1 MLDQESLPHVKIVAS
16 NELDEYVIS
25 DIVAQG
31 GKIDIWGV
39 GTNLVT
45 GSGAGGGALG
55 GVYKMVEHNGQ
66 PKIKLSA
73 NPEKMTNP
81 GIKKIVRFYD
91 ADGLMEADALASDSE
106 DLNVSGVLIVDP
118 NNPLR
123 RKKLDSAQRTE
134 LLVPVVE
141 SGKIICQFPT
151 IGQIREH
158 RKRDLSRLHESHK
171 RLHNPHEYKVGLTHT
186 LWQKKEQMINQS
198 TV

>member
-1 MLDQESLPHVKIVAS
+1 MLDEENLPYVKIVAS
-16 NELDEYVIS
+16 NELDEYIIS
-25 DIVAQG
+25 DIIAQG
-31 GKIDIWGV
+31 GKVDIWGV
-39 GTNLVT
+39 GTNLST

-81 GIKKIVRFYD
+81 GVKKIVRFYD
-91 ADGLMEADALASDSE
+91 AGGLMEADALAADSE
-106 DLNVSGVLIVDP
+106 DLTTSGILIVDP

-134 LLVPVVE
+134 LLLPIIA
-141 SGKIICQFPT
+141 SGKIVYQFPS
-151 IGQIREH
+151 IDRIRDH
-158 RKRDLSRLHESHK
+158 RKKDLSRLHESHK
-171 RLHNPHEYKVGLTHT
+171 RLHNPHEYKVGLTHE
-186 LWQKKEQMINQS
+186 LWQQKEQMINQT